1 MAKRAKAFNE
11 HFPVSF
17 DSPESK
23 LIAGAT
29 YDSGQEVMT
38 VHFAAGTTYTY
49 SGIDHE
55 LWWDFTQATS
65 KGNFFGKAIRPMFA
79 GKLVTNG

>member
-17 DSPESK
+17 ESPESK

-29 YDSGQEVMT
+29 YDSGQQVMT
-38 VHFAAGTTYTY
+38 VHFQAGTTYTY
-49 SGIDHE
+49 VGIDMD
-55 LWWDFTQATS
+55 LWLEFAHAAS
-65 KGNFFGKAIRPMFA
+65 KGNYFGKVVRPIFA
-79 GKLVTNG
+79 GKLVP